1 MYIKAQE
8 QYVSCSRFQ
17 QLKQLLTK
25 TKIMKNL
32 IMTMAVAFMT
42 TFAASAQFMVVTTVN
57 TPDSDLNE
65 EWGTTNF
72 TDNLGI
78 GYVYND
84 KCVVGLVRAGE
95 DSTGEASYDLWGRYN
110 WNANMYVSVQ
120 APTEEMMDNLTVG
133 IGYSYDVWKGLCV
146 EPNYSMGLKEDEN
159 GEREGSFKLGLSY
172 KF

>member
-1 MYIKAQE
+1 
-8 QYVSCSRFQ
+8 
-17 QLKQLLTK
+17 
-25 TKIMKNL
+25 MKNL
-32 IMTMAVAFMT
+32 IMTMAVAIMT

-95 DSTGEASYDLWGRYN
+95 DSLGDASYDLWGRYN
-110 WNANMYVSVQ
+110 WNANVYVSVQ
-120 APTEEMMDNLTVG
+120 APTEELMDNLTVG
-133 IGYSYDVWKGLCV
+133 LGYSYDVWKGLHV

-159 GEREGSFKLGLSY
+159 GERAGSFNIGLSY

>member
-1 MYIKAQE
+1 
-8 QYVSCSRFQ
+8 
-17 QLKQLLTK
+17 
-25 TKIMKNL
+25 MKKL
-32 IMTMAVAFMT
+32 IMTMTVAILT

-72 TDNLGI
+72 TDNMGI
-78 GYVYND
+78 GYVVND
-84 KCVVGLVRAGE
+84 TWTVGIVSAGE
-95 DSTGEASYDLWGRYN
+95 DSLGEASYDLWGRYN
-110 WNANMYVSVQ
+110 WNANMFVSVQ

-133 IGYSYDVWKGLCV
+133 LGYSYDVWKGLCV

-159 GEREGSFKLGLSY
+159 GEREGSFNLGLSY

>member
-1 MYIKAQE
+1 
-8 QYVSCSRFQ
+8 
-17 QLKQLLTK
+17 
-25 TKIMKNL
+25 MKNL
-32 IMTMAVAFMT
+32 IMTMAVAIMT

-120 APTEEMMDNLTVG
+120 APTEETTDNMTFGV
-133 IGYSYDVWKGLCV
+133 GYSLRVWNDLYID
-146 EPNYSMGLKEDEN
+146 PSYMLSTKEDSE
-159 GEREGSFKLGLSY
+159 GEFKLGISY

>member
-1 MYIKAQE
+1 M
-8 QYVSCSRFQ
+8 R
-17 QLKQLLTK
+17 
-25 TKIMKNL
+25 NL
-32 IMTMAVAFMT
+32 IMTLAVAILT
-42 TFAASAQFMVVTTVN
+42 SFAASAQFMVVTTVN

-78 GYVYND
+78 GYMVND

-95 DSTGEASYDLWGRYN
+95 NAEGDDSYGVWGRYL
-110 WNANMYVSVQ
+110 WNENLFVSVQ

-133 IGYSYDVWKGLCV
+133 LGYSYDVWKGLCV
-146 EPNYSMGLKEDEN
+146 EPNYSMGLNEDEN
-159 GEREGSFKLGLSY
+159 GEREGSFNLGLSY

>member
-1 MYIKAQE
+1 
-8 QYVSCSRFQ
+8 
-17 QLKQLLTK
+17 
-25 TKIMKNL
+25 MKNL

-72 TDNLGI
+72 TDNMGI
-78 GYVYND
+78 GYMVND
-84 KCVVGLVRAGE
+84 KYVVGLVKAGE
-95 DSTGEASYDLWGRYN
+95 DAEGEASYDLWGRYL
-110 WNANMYVSVQ
+110 WNENLYVSVQ

-133 IGYSYDVWKGLCV
+133 LGYSYDVWKGLHV
-146 EPNYSMGLKEDEN
+146 EPSYTVGLKEDEN
-159 GEREGSFKLGLSY
+159 GEREGSFNLGLSY